1 MPKPKPKT
9 TTNTTSNNNNNGN
22 SDNNSDSYDNEDY
35 VEVNGRTIRKSIR
48 LEIIST
54 ALYERFFRSSF
65 VHIYIY
71 EFIVGMGTLRYFMCD
86 GAPIVLDHK

>member
-1 MPKPKPKT
+1 M
-9 TTNTTSNNNNNGN
+9 
-22 SDNNSDSYDNEDY
+22 
-35 VEVNGRTIRKSIR
+35 
-48 LEIIST
+48 
-54 ALYERFFRSSF
+54 LYMKILRSSF